1 MGGRKAHLVSFD
13 GSALPAEIGVRGH
26 ACHLAKAR
34 RRDFGIL
41 PSDSKN
47 KIEGG
52 CFGEVAELP
61 PSEGGILTLFFFA
74 NVKGAPKSR
83 RFRFCRTCKLL
94 IKMVRP
100 ERFELPTY

>member
-52 CFGEVAELP
+52 CFGEVAELRS
-61 PSEGGILTLFFFA
+61 SEGGNIDAIFLCQCQRGAKVTPFSILQNL
-74 NVKGAPKSR
+74 
-83 RFRFCRTCKLL
+83 
-94 IKMVRP
+94 
-100 ERFELPTY
+100 